1 IRGGVAARLCQVAT
15 RWRRHV
21 ALRNVRLPGAKAS
34 LILVTLARECYY
46 RVSPA
51 RFRNDPSSERTPAM
65 ADERKTILVVDDDM
79 ELSDGL
85 RTVLEKQGHRVVQAR
100 DGQQGKQAIY
110 NQRPDLVILDMMMPR
125 MGGYPVLE
133 HFRGKADAP
142 PIIMITANEGSRH
155 KAYAEYLG
163 VVDYIRKPF
172 AMERLLEA
180 VEKGLSKSGE
190 APVEKAE

>member
-1 IRGGVAARLCQVAT
+1 MPEQKI
-15 RWRRHV
+15 
-21 ALRNVRLPGAKAS
+21 
-34 LILVTLARECYY
+34 
-46 RVSPA
+46 
-51 RFRNDPSSERTPAM
+51 
-65 ADERKTILVVDDDM
+65 ILVVDDDM

-85 RTVLEKQGHRVVQAR
+85 RAVLERQGHRVIQAR
-100 DGQQGKQAIY
+100 DGQQGKQQIY

-133 HFRGKADAP
+133 HFRDKSDAP

-172 AMERLLEA
+172 AMERLLDA
-180 VEKGLSKSGE
+180 VNRGLSGE
-190 APVEKAE
+190 VAEPPAGEQKK

>member
-1 IRGGVAARLCQVAT
+1 
-15 RWRRHV
+15 
-21 ALRNVRLPGAKAS
+21 
-34 LILVTLARECYY
+34 
-46 RVSPA
+46 
-51 RFRNDPSSERTPAM
+51 M
-65 ADERKTILVVDDDM
+65 AETKTILIVDDDT

-85 RTVLEKQGHRVVQAR
+85 RILLERKGYRVLQAR
-100 DGQQGKQAIY
+100 DGQQGKSLIY
-110 NQRPDLVILDMMMPR
+110 QHRPDLVILDMMMPR

-133 HFRGKADAP
+133 HFRDKSDAP

-180 VEKGLSKSGE
+180 VDRGLSGKGPVDAEENKSPGQAKEKGE
-190 APVEKAE
+190 A

>member
-1 IRGGVAARLCQVAT
+1 
-15 RWRRHV
+15 
-21 ALRNVRLPGAKAS
+21 
-34 LILVTLARECYY
+34 
-46 RVSPA
+46 
-51 RFRNDPSSERTPAM
+51 M
-65 ADERKTILVVDDDM
+65 ADQKTILVVDDDL

-85 RTVLEKQGHRVVQAR
+85 RVVLEKQGFRVVQAR
-100 DGQQGKQAIY
+100 DGQQGKAAVY

-133 HFRGKADAP
+133 HFHGKTDAP

-155 KAYAEYLG
+155 KVYAEYLG

-180 VEKGLSKSGE
+180 VYRGLGIDKPTSEEPPAPKSE
-190 APVEKAE
+190 SAK